1 MLIYS
6 HTKRKRA
13 TAHNMKGIEDMK
25 VVQAIVIEKKTNKS
39 VSFPNLDSAL
49 EYVSGNYHSLGIV
62 YYDDKGNEYIY

>member
-1 MLIYS
+1 
-6 HTKRKRA
+6 
-13 TAHNMKGIEDMK
+13 MKGIEDMK

>member
-1 MLIYS
+1 MGLRN
-6 HTKRKRA
+6 KERA
-13 TAHNMKGIEDMK
+13 TALNMKGIENMK
-25 VVQAIVIEKKTNKS
+25 VIQAIVIEKKTNKS